1 MNMNKI
7 QKHKIILTY
16 SVIKKKN
23 ISFKSSKYLISIFT
37 LFIRQ
42 SISLTL
48 DILIIKVQSKKAL
61 HQINNNPPM
70 ILLNNS
76 NKFVL

>member
-1 MNMNKI
+1 MNKI

-23 ISFKSSKYLISIFT
+23 ITFKSSKYLISTFT
-37 LFIRQ
+37 LFTRQ

-61 HQINNNPPM
+61 HQINNNPSM
-70 ILLNNS
+70 ISPNNL
-76 NKFVL
+76 NKFVS